1 MENTAPSNSNL
12 PPAQEWAL
20 QTFSLSLS
28 GAIFG
33 LTKSLFSSSP
43 LRATL
48 IVSAAYGANC
58 SLVFGTLFGI
68 RSIAL
73 YSLPSDVANLTSISA
88 MAGAVT
94 GGAFTSIV
102 SGLRRA
108 PQGALLWGT
117 GCFMLQYIIDQGV
130 EWRNARADEIWMK
143 RGGRPTD
150 NTRKSV
156 LEKLNDD
163 TNNNQSFK
171 LDEHDE
177 RVENEKDVVKK
188 VNGTK
193 IQQDSTSNM
202 KLFSNL
208 FVWFPF
214 YRTTLETDRQLLER
228 LRLREMDLERELG
241 LRGAPPPDERV
252 KLLSKTSYPR

>member
-1 MENTAPSNSNL
+1 
-12 PPAQEWAL
+12 
-20 QTFSLSLS
+20 
-28 GAIFG
+28 
-33 LTKSLFSSSP
+33 
-43 LRATL
+43 
-48 IVSAAYGANC
+48 
-58 SLVFGTLFGI
+58 
-68 RSIAL
+68 
-73 YSLPSDVANLTSISA
+73 

-94 GGAFTSIV
+94 GGAFTGVV

-130 EWRNARADEIWMK
+130 EWRNARADEIWIK

-156 LEKLNDD
+156 LEKLNND
-163 TNNNQSFK
+163 TNNSQSFI
-171 LDEHDE
+171 LDDS
-177 RVENEKDVVKK
+177 VDNNKDAANK
-188 VNGTK
+188 VNGTS
-193 IQQDSTSNM
+193 IQQDKTSNM
-202 KLFSNL
+202 KLVSNL

-241 LRGAPPPDERV
+241 FREAPAPDERV
-252 KLLSKTSYPR
+252 KLLSKT

>member
-1 MENTAPSNSNL
+1 MENTSPSNNL
-12 PPAQEWAL
+12 PSPARDWAL
-20 QTFSLSLS
+20 QTFSVSLS

-33 LTKSLFSSSP
+33 LTKSLLSSSP

-68 RSIAL
+68 RTLAL
-73 YSLPSDVANLTSISA
+73 YSLPSDVANSTSISA

-94 GGAFTSIV
+94 GGAFTGVV

-130 EWRNARADEIWMK
+130 EWRNARADEIWIK

-156 LEKLNDD
+156 LEKLNND
-163 TNNNQSFK
+163 TNNSQSFI
-171 LDEHDE
+171 LDDS
-177 RVENEKDVVKK
+177 VDNGKDAVNK
-188 VNGTK
+188 VNGTS
-193 IQQDSTSNM
+193 IQQDN
-202 KLFSNL
+202 NL

-241 LRGAPPPDERV
+241 FREAPAPDERV
-252 KLLSKTSYPR
+252 KLLSKTS

>member
-1 MENTAPSNSNL
+1 MENRTPSNNL
-12 PPAQEWAL
+12 PTPARDWAL
-20 QTFSLSLS
+20 QTFSVSLS

-33 LTKSLFSSSP
+33 LTKSLLSSSP

-73 YSLPSDVANLTSISA
+73 YSLPSDVANSTSISA

-94 GGAFTSIV
+94 GGAFTSVV

-117 GCFMLQYIIDQGV
+117 GCFMLQYMIDQGL
-130 EWRNARADEIWMK
+130 EWRNARADEIWIK

-156 LEKLNDD
+156 LEKLNND
-163 TNNNQSFK
+163 TNNSQSFM
-171 LDEHDE
+171 LDDS
-177 RVENEKDVVKK
+177 VDNNKDAVNK
-188 VNGTK
+188 VNGTS
-193 IQQDSTSNM
+193 IQQDKTSNM
-202 KLFSNL
+202 KLVSNL

-241 LRGAPPPDERV
+241 FREAPAPDERV
-252 KLLSKTSYPR
+252 KLLSKTS